1 MSDSRNKTQRG
12 RLLIVDDDPHIRELC
27 RLYLTHEGFQ
37 VEEAADGEE
46 ALSLVTSN
54 AYDLV
59 VLDLML
65 PKVDGF
71 DVLTSIREQDRWLPV
86 VMLTAMGDEEDRIL
100 GLDMGADDY
109 IIKPFSPKELVAR
122 VKAVLRRVLNGPEGA
137 DKRGRIHHPGL
148 MIDTEQRVVQA
159 GQDHLQLTPREFDLL
174 CFLASHPKQIFSR
187 DHLLDRV
194 WGLDFEG
201 DSRTVDVHVT
211 RLRQKLLASSSP
223 YEYLDTVWGQGY
235 RFLPRPRSK

>member
-1 MSDSRNKTQRG
+1 MPEATRG
-12 RLLIVDDDPHIRELC
+12 YLLVVDDDAHIRELC

-37 VEEAADGEE
+37 VDEAADGEE
-46 ALSLVTSN
+46 ALSLVARH

-71 DVLTSIREQDRWLPV
+71 DVLSRIRQQDGWLPV

-109 IIKPFSPKELVAR
+109 IIKPFSPKEFVAR
-122 VKAVLRRVLNGPEGA
+122 VKAVLRRVVHGPEGSA
-137 DKRGRIHHPGL
+137 KEGRIHHPGL
-148 MIDTEQRVVQA
+148 LIDMDQRVVQA

-174 CFLASHPKQIFSR
+174 SFLASHPKQIFSR

-235 RFLPRPRSK
+235 RFQPRPRSS

>member
-1 MSDSRNKTQRG
+1 MKGEAALQG
-12 RLLIVDDDPHIRELC
+12 RILVVDDDPHIRELC
-27 RLYLTHEGFQ
+27 RLYLNQAGFE
-37 VEEAADGEE
+37 VDEAEDGED
-46 ALSLVTSN
+46 ALSRVTRV
-54 AYDLV
+54 AYDLM

-71 DVLTSIREQDRWLPV
+71 DVLSDVRGRDQWLPV

-109 IIKPFSPKELVAR
+109 MIKPFSPKELVAR
-122 VKAVLRRVLNGPEGA
+122 VKAVLRRAVMGPKA
-137 DKRGRIHHPGL
+137 DERARIHHPGL
-148 MIDTEQRVVQA
+148 LIDTDQRTVQV
-159 GQDHLQLTPREFDLL
+159 GQETIALTPREFDLL
-174 CFLASHPKQIFSR
+174 CFFATNPKQIFSR
-187 DHLLDRV
+187 EHLLDRV
-194 WGLDFEG
+194 WGFEFEG

-235 RFLPRPRSK
+235 RFLPKLRADP